1 MPYASLR
8 DLLSLGGLGEPE
20 AGMVEIVG
28 ADPVLQTPYRM
39 GTTAAAVVAATGVA
53 ASDIWALRTGRRQ
66 RVSVDMR
73 AATAAFRSY
82 KYLRVNG
89 GAPTSGGMDT
99 FSNFY
104 RVRDGRWIFL
114 HCNFAHLRD
123 AALRVVGAPADSK
136 AMAKAIEAWDGE
148 ELETAIHAG
157 GGCAAFVRTEAEWA
171 RHPHAMAN
179 AALPL
184 LEISKIA
191 NSPPEPLPA
200 APRPLSGL
208 RVLDLTRVLAGPT
221 CARTLAEHGAD
232 VLKITRPRPC
242 PLRATGTR
250 HGPGQA
256 LGAARSARCRGTR
269 DAARPSA
276 LGRCVLAGLPAG
288 TLARARLLARG
299 RGRHPARHRLRHAQ
313 RVGPCGARGAQRRG
327 FDTIV
332 QSASGMADVMANGGT
347 PQLQPVSAIDYVNG
361 YAMAFGAMVALA
373 RRAREGGS
381 WLVRA
386 SLASG
391 GRWINQRGRLDADT
405 VAKAPADLT
414 ADDVRPWLREVAAPD
429 GRIAHL
435 GPVLSLSETPPHWA
449 RPPVPLG
456 YHQPAW
462 PG

>member
-8 DLLSLGGLGEPE
+8 ELLTLCGLGEPDT
-20 AGMVEIVG
+20 GMVEITG

-39 GTTAAAVVAATGVA
+39 GTTAAAVIAATGVA
-53 ASDIWALRTGRRQ
+53 ASDLWALRTDRRQ
-66 RVSVDMR
+66 RVWVDMR

-123 AALRVVGAPADSK
+123 AALRVVGAPADSA

-148 ELETAIHAG
+148 ELETAIHTG

-171 RHPHAMAN
+171 RHPHAIAN

-184 LEISKIA
+184 LEIVKIA
-191 NSPPEPLPA
+191 DSPPEPLPA
-200 APRPLSGL
+200 AARPLSGI
-208 RVLDLTRVLAGPT
+208 RALDLTRVLAGPT

-232 VLKITRPRPC
+232 VLKVT
-242 PLRATGTR
+242 
-250 HGPGQA
+250 GPGLAHSGQLELDTGQGKLSAQLDLRQA
-256 LGAARSARCRGTR
+256 EGREALRGLLRSA
-269 DAARPSA
+269 DVFSQAYRP
-276 LGRCVLAGLPAG
+276 G
-288 TLARARLLARG
+288 TLAERG
-299 RGRHPARHRLRHAQ
+299 FSPEDVAAIRPGIIYVTLSAWGH
-313 RVGPCGARGAQRRG
+313 VGPWSRRRG

-332 QSASGMADVMANGGT
+332 QSASGMADVMAKGGT

-391 GRWINQRGRLDADT
+391 GRWINQRGRLDAET

-414 ADDVRPWLREVAAPD
+414 ADDVRPWLREVVAPD

-449 RPPVPLG
+449 RPPVPLAH
-456 YHQPAW
+456 HQPVW

>member
-8 DLLSLGGLGEPE
+8 DLLTLGGLGEPDT
-20 AGMVEIVG
+20 GMVEIVG

-39 GTTAAAVVAATGVA
+39 GTAAAAVIAATGVA

-73 AATAAFRSY
+73 AATAAFRSF

-89 GAPTSGGMDT
+89 GPPTGGMDV
-99 FSNFY
+99 FSGFY
-104 RVRDGRWIFL
+104 SVRDGRWIFL
-114 HCNFAHLRD
+114 HCNFAHHRD
-123 AALRVVGAPADSK
+123 AVLRVAGVSADREEL
-136 AMAKAIEAWDGE
+136 AKAAQSWHGE
-148 ELETAIHAG
+148 ELEGAIHAA
-157 GGCAAFVRTEAEWA
+157 GGCAAFVRTEAEWE
-171 RHPHAMAN
+171 RHPHAIAN

-184 LEISKIA
+184 LEIIKIA
-191 NSPPEPLPA
+191 DSPPEPLPVA
-200 APRPLSGL
+200 ARPLSGI

-232 VLKITRPRPC
+232 VLKIT
-242 PLRATGTR
+242 
-250 HGPGQA
+250 GPGLAHSGLLELDTGQGKLSA
-256 LGAARSARCRGTR
+256 HLDLREENGRETLRTLLRSA
-269 DAARPSA
+269 DVFSQAYRP
-276 LGRCVLAGLPAG
+276 G
-288 TLARARLLARG
+288 TLAARG
-299 RGRHPARHRLRHAQ
+299 FSPEDVAAIRPGIIYVTLSAWGH
-313 RVGPCGARGAQRRG
+313 VGPWSTRRG

-332 QSASGMADVMANGGT
+332 QSASGMAHVMSKGGT
-347 PQLQPVSAIDYVNG
+347 PHLQPVSAIDYVNG
-361 YAMAFGAMVALA
+361 YAMAFGTMVALA

-391 GRWINQRGRLDADT
+391 GRWINQRGRLDAET
-405 VAKAPADLT
+405 VARAPADLT
-414 ADDVRPWLREVAAPD
+414 DDDVRPWLREVAAPD

-456 YHQPAW
+456 YHQPIW
-462 PG
+462 PA